1 MLGERGLWYKM
12 NFFEHSAR
20 VPLIFSGPGV
30 VKGATRNACSL
41 VDILPTLLE
50 VAGGGEDILGEPI
63 DGRSLL
69 PLARGEKDK
78 KNEAIGE
85 YCAEMTPYPVFMIRR
100 DNFKYI
106 HCDPDPP
113 QMYNLDKDPLEKNNL
128 AFDSNYSSHVETFSI
143 EISKRWNS
151 EKLRLD
157 IINTQKSRRALHSA
171 MEAGAGEHWDYD
183 PPSDASQQYV
193 RNHMDWTI
201 AAKHYR
207 FPPLRKK

>member
-1 MLGERGLWYKM
+1 M
-12 NFFEHSAR
+12 
-20 VPLIFSGPGV
+20 
-30 VKGATRNACSL
+30 
-41 VDILPTLLE
+41 
-50 VAGGGEDILGEPI
+50 
-63 DGRSLL
+63 
-69 PLARGEKDK
+69 ARGEKD

-113 QMYNLDKDPLEKNNL
+113 QFYKLDEDPLEKNNL
-128 AFDSNYSSHVETFSI
+128 AFDSNYSSLLENFSI
-143 EISKRWNS
+143 EVSERWNS

-157 IINTQKSRRALHSA
+157 IQIRKNPESFTFGNGGR
-171 MEAGAGEHWDYD
+171 AGEHWDY